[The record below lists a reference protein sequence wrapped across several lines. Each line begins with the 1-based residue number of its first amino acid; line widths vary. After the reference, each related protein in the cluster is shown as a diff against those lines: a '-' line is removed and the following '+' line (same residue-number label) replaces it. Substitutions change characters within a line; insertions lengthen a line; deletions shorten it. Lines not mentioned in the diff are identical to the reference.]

1 MNGYIV
7 TYRIGAE
14 APIIRATID
23 DPPLALLQE
32 AVDGWIEIVPFFQS
46 VLIDGHT
53 IDCVAYCNEE
63 GKLAELPVNLPA
75 TQAWHRAMQRIVNA
89 DGGRAFPNGLFG
101 ADGAPLELLVGP
113 IIVVAG
119 DAAFLQR
126 HRSGVEADDDQHPE
140 TA

>member
-1 MNGYIV
+1 MNGFTV
-7 TYRIGAE
+7 LFRGGTA
-14 APIIRATID
+14 APIIRPATH
-23 DPPLALLQE
+23 DPALTELQE

-46 VLIDGHT
+46 VLIDSHT

-63 GKLAELPVNLPA
+63 GKLAGLPVNLPA

-126 HRSGVEADDDQHPE
+126 HKSGVEAADDQHPE
-140 TA
+140 D